1 MRSAPPKRAKSRTY
15 LEAMNEY
22 SDEHGMK
29 RVSIPV
35 DPPVHLGLLQLG
47 LGVGGHPQPFT
58 ITSAPI
64 SRARSTT
71 RLRNDVERRRW
82 AGAPPSR

>member
-29 RVSIPV
+29 SGL
-35 DPPVHLGLLQLG
+35 DPGDPSVHLGLLELG
-47 LGVGGHPQPFT
+47 LGVGGDPR
-58 ITSAPI
+58 AP
-64 SRARSTT
+64 
-71 RLRNDVERRRW
+71 
-82 AGAPPSR
+82 